1 MPGATSLPIEAMGPG
16 PSAGQG
22 QVEVGS
28 GAGRGRRA
36 DSPAQKLSGVTSS
49 SNRSCRMKP
58 GIRANMTWAMYS
70 GSVSGSTVPSACGRH
85 RRSGRGAQVSGGL
98 EQASPGGFDIRAV
111 PDRVAAVKAIEDRD
125 VYGAIVLDP
134 QNAEVLTALGRWSRS
149 RADPGATAC
158 TAGCAV
164 LLGNPLSGLPARR
177 RCSRAVGER
186 PANCCRPE
194 RPVRRYVRWHSSTE
208 LERGDPCWCCPAG
221 SSVDCCSAGSAHSMA
236 GTGAAYRVVARRR
249 PLPPDR

>member
-1 MPGATSLPIEAMGPG
+1 
-16 PSAGQG
+16 
-22 QVEVGS
+22 
-28 GAGRGRRA
+28 
-36 DSPAQKLSGVTSS
+36 
-49 SNRSCRMKP
+49 MKP

-70 GSVSGSTVPSACGRH
+70 GPVSGSTVPSACGRH

-158 TAGCAV
+158 TAGRSIARQPAFGLASAPEMLPSGWGAPGQ
-164 LLGNPLSGLPARR
+164 LLPPGA
-177 RCSRAVGER
+177 
-186 PANCCRPE
+186 
-194 RPVRRYVRWHSSTE
+194 
-208 LERGDPCWCCPAG
+208 
-221 SSVDCCSAGSAHSMA
+221 A
-236 GTGAAYRVVARRR
+236 GTALRSVAFFDGAGAGR
-249 PLPPDR
+249 PLLVLSCWFVGGLLLCRLGALHGRSRRGVQGRREASPVTA